1 MRTIAAIAGVA
12 LLALVLTWLS
22 LRAVNGSAETFDRA
36 LAELDQFTEDEGA
49 LRGDLLAERAGLLRS
64 YDPLV
69 QQINAIH
76 ASIDRLHDIAN
87 DEPQLAAA
95 VDHLAEAIERQEL
108 TVEQFKSD
116 NALLQNSLTHFARV
130 GRSLE
135 FSGRSTA
142 VPQISVAVADILH
155 LTLNSSP
162 ELVREAQ
169 DLLDSVAAA
178 APPGDTDQTEALL
191 AHGRLLLRLLPQV
204 DEELRTLT
212 AGADAQNRD
221 ALRAVVLDRQ
231 KNSRGSARHYRFFLY
246 AASLLLAVLLIH
258 LALRLHARAA
268 ATRRRGALERI
279 ITAISTR
286 FINAAPGET
295 DAEMKQALAE
305 MAQCVG
311 AERAYF
317 LLRGNSPR
325 TYLWCAPGISVV
337 PGWPDSAPELA
348 SQFRPSAG
356 RTTHITDVN
365 RLRPGPAQE
374 ACVAAGLRGWALA
387 AGTGSRGCVYLGFD
401 AVTHPS
407 CITNPG
413 ELGVLPMALD
423 LLVNAIE
430 RQITAL
436 EKSALEER
444 LQQTRRMET
453 VGALASGIAHNF
465 NNIIA
470 AILGYVEMAEAQVA
484 RGSRHE
490 RHLAE
495 IRRAG
500 ERGRDVVEHLLR
512 FGRRRGGRHRPLN
525 VRDLMTETE
534 SLLRASLPASIEL
547 VFRPVPAGAAVV
559 AEPEQLQQ
567 VILNLCSN
575 AAQAMQGQGS
585 VEVETT
591 LRDLAEPREL
601 THGALKPD
609 RYVVVAV
616 TDAGPG
622 IDDTVLGNLFDPF
635 FTTRATGNG
644 LGLATVREIVREH
657 SGAINVISQQGEGS
671 RFEVWLP
678 CETTGRVAVNGHG
691 EAAFGR
697 GQTILLLSGGREQ
710 LLHDEEI
717 LAALGYEPVG
727 FLSGKDAVAACDAT
741 PQRFDAILIAC
752 SLCPANMRR
761 LPALL
766 HATVPKLPI
775 LVASDPAEA
784 FDLDALVSA
793 GVSEVVTRPMI
804 ADEVAVALARC
815 LQTAAAR
822 VATATLALEGRGVA
836 NARAS
841 GAFSRPVEKRDER
854 VPARLGERSLEEIQ
868 TSARRPSR

>member
-1 MRTIAAIAGVA
+1 MRAISAIAGVA
-12 LLALVLTWLS
+12 LLALILTWLS
-22 LRAVNGSAETFDRA
+22 LRAVNGGAETFDRA

-49 LRGDLLAERAGLLRS
+49 LRGDLLAARAGLLRS

-76 ASIDRLHDIAN
+76 ASVDRLHDIAI
-87 DEPQLAAA
+87 DEPRLAAA
-95 VDHLAEAIERQEL
+95 VDHLADAIDRQEQ

-116 NALLQNSLTHFARV
+116 NALLQNSLTHFARI

-135 FSGRSTA
+135 ISGRTTA
-142 VPQISVAVADILH
+142 VPQISAAVADILH

-162 ELVREAQ
+162 ELLGEAQ

-178 APPGDTDQTEALL
+178 APRGDVDQTEALL

-204 DEELRTLT
+204 DAELKTLS

-231 KNSRGSARHYRFFLY
+231 KNSRGTARHYRFFLY
-246 AASLLLAVLLIH
+246 AASLLLTVLLIH

-268 ATRRRGALERI
+268 AARRRGALERI

-286 FINAAPGET
+286 FINAAARDT
-295 DAEMKQALAE
+295 DIEIKQALAE
-305 MAQCVG
+305 MAQCIG

-317 LLRGNSPR
+317 LLQGNCPR
-325 TYLWCAPGISVV
+325 TYLWCAPGVDV
-337 PGWPDSAPELA
+337 TAGWPEAAPELGREL
-348 SQFRPSAG
+348 RPSGG
-356 RTTHITDVN
+356 RTIQVADVR
-365 RLRPGPAQE
+365 RLRAGPAKQ
-374 ACVAAGLRGWALA
+374 ACVAAGLWGWALA
-387 AGTGSRGCVYLGFD
+387 SGTSARGSVYLGFD

-407 CITNPG
+407 RITHPD

-423 LLVNAIE
+423 LLLNAIE
-430 RQITAL
+430 RQITAS
-436 EKSALEER
+436 EKSDLEER

-470 AILGYVEMAEAQVA
+470 AILGYVEMAEAHVA

-512 FGRRRGGRHRPLN
+512 FGRRRGGRRRLLN
-525 VRDLMTETE
+525 VRDLMAETE
-534 SLLRASLPASIEL
+534 SLLRASLPTAIDL
-547 VFRPVPAGAAVV
+547 VFRQVPTDAAVM

-575 AAQAMQGQGS
+575 AAQAMQGSGH

-591 LRDLAEPREL
+591 LQNLAGLREL

-609 RYVVVAV
+609 RYVVIAV

-622 IDDTVLGNLFDPF
+622 IDDTVLGSLFDPF

-657 SGAINVISQQGEGS
+657 SGAINVISHQGEGS

-678 CETTGRVAVNGHG
+678 CERAGRAAISGRV

-697 GQTILLLSGGREQ
+697 GQTILLFSGDHEQ

-727 FLSGKDAVAACDAT
+727 FLSGEDAIAACRST
-741 PQRFDAILIAC
+741 PGRFDAILVGC
-752 SLCPANMRR
+752 SLSGANMGR

-766 HATVPKLPI
+766 HALVATLPI
-775 LVASDPAEA
+775 VVAADPTEP

-793 GVSEVVTRPMI
+793 GVSEVITRPII

-815 LQTAAAR
+815 LQTDRFGGATTALAPGAELAAK
-822 VATATLALEGRGVA
+822 
-836 NARAS
+836 ARAPDALRRS
-841 GAFSRPVEKRDER
+841 AETPNDNIPS
-854 VPARLGERSLEEIQ
+854 RLGPRSLEQIQ
-868 TSARRPSR
+868 TLSGRRSR

>member
-1 MRTIAAIAGVA
+1 MWRPGNRG
-12 LLALVLTWLS
+12 S
-22 LRAVNGSAETFDRA
+22 LRVGHKLIRAWETKEATAVVNCSVNVARA
-36 LAELDQFTEDEGA
+36 LCAVIFF
-49 LRGDLLAERAGLLRS
+49 
-64 YDPLV
+64 
-69 QQINAIH
+69 
-76 ASIDRLHDIAN
+76 
-87 DEPQLAAA
+87 AAA
-95 VDHLAEAIERQEL
+95 VPARAEPTLKLGVLTDLSSFGADVTGKASLTAVQMAIDDFGGSVLGKKIELVSGDTQNRPDIAANLAREFLDQKHVDVLLDLPQSAVSLTVQKIAQEHHVIDIVTSGVTAEL
-108 TVEQFKSD
+108 TGKSC
-116 NALLQNSLTHFARV
+116 
-130 GRSLE
+130 
-135 FSGRSTA
+135 
-142 VPQISVAVADILH
+142 
-155 LTLNSSP
+155 SP
-162 ELVREAQ
+162 YGVHWAE
-169 DLLDSVAAA
+169 
-178 APPGDTDQTEALL
+178 DT
-191 AHGRLLLRLLPQV
+191 
-204 DEELRTLT
+204 
-212 AGADAQNRD
+212 N
-221 ALRAVVLDRQ
+221 
-231 KNSRGSARHYRFFLY
+231 
-246 AASLLLAVLLIH
+246 
-258 LALRLHARAA
+258 
-268 ATRRRGALERI
+268 
-279 ITAISTR
+279 
-286 FINAAPGET
+286 
-295 DAEMKQALAE
+295 
-305 MAQCVG
+305 
-311 AERAYF
+311 
-317 LLRGNSPR
+317 
-325 TYLWCAPGISVV
+325 
-337 PGWPDSAPELA
+337 
-348 SQFRPSAG
+348 
-356 RTTHITDVN
+356 
-365 RLRPGPAQE
+365 
-374 ACVAAGLRGWALA
+374 ALA

-822 VATATLALEGRGVA
+822 VATATLAPEGRGVA
-836 NARAS
+836 NGRAS

-868 TSARRPSR
+868 TSARRRSR